1 MGATARD
8 HYDAAFGVDSG
19 EVDPYACYE
28 ELRRHGPLVDLG
40 DGRWFTTGYAI
51 GMEALRNNALGVD
64 MERVGRDRGG
74 ADWRDHPS
82 LALLESTL
90 LARNP
95 PDHGVLRKAV
105 NHAFAPPA
113 VAAIEAQVKD
123 TIDRLLGELAE
134 QDHPDFIRDFADPLP
149 VSVIGPILGIPS
161 AARADFQSNTLQFN
175 LVFEREMSEA
185 MLAMADEATVSLL
198 EFVDDL
204 VASKRRHPGDDLT
217 SQLIEASDAG
227 LVDAA
232 SISPLI
238 FQVFNASYQTT
249 ASMLGNG
256 MAAVVDLP
264 DTWEDVWSGRT
275 GPDVLAAE
283 FLRFDA
289 PVQVT
294 GRHALRPLVLDGR
307 SIEVGETVIVGLGAA
322 NRDPERFEEPAVF
335 RAIDRSPPLSFGWGI
350 HKCLGAHLATLE
362 ARWAIGALSARFDV
376 IEPEG
381 PWVRWPTANMRGF
394 ARMPIQVHRRQGSP

>member
-1 MGATARD
+1 MGATERD

-51 GMEALRNNALGVD
+51 GMEALRNNGLGVD

-82 LALLESTL
+82 LTLLESTL

-175 LVFEREMSEA
+175 LVFEHEQGSFVLECSRHGEA
-185 MLAMADEATVSLL
+185 YAIRSRDVPNSFRTLDCFAPLDVPPTATGL
-198 EFVDDL
+198 EFTL
-204 VASKRRHPGDDLT
+204 PRLGRLAEGTPPTRLFF
-217 SQLIEASDAG
+217 
-227 LVDAA
+227 
-232 SISPLI
+232 ISE
-238 FQVFNASYQTT
+238 SY
-249 ASMLGNG
+249 
-256 MAAVVDLP
+256 
-264 DTWEDVWSGRT
+264 
-275 GPDVLAAE
+275 
-283 FLRFDA
+283 
-289 PVQVT
+289 
-294 GRHALRPLVLDGR
+294 
-307 SIEVGETVIVGLGAA
+307 
-322 NRDPERFEEPAVF
+322 
-335 RAIDRSPPLSFGWGI
+335 
-350 HKCLGAHLATLE
+350 
-362 ARWAIGALSARFDV
+362 
-376 IEPEG
+376 
-381 PWVRWPTANMRGF
+381 
-394 ARMPIQVHRRQGSP
+394 